1 MIRMPIL
8 EVQTMVHDRFLYEP
22 VRHVWTAESW
32 QPTKT
37 PHCRSAFANECAKPW
52 VDHSPRSVF
61 FSLTGISWNSWHYP
75 RKYVL
80 PPYRKCLPTSVRA

>member
-1 MIRMPIL
+1 
-8 EVQTMVHDRFLYEP
+8 MVHDRFLYEP

-32 QPTKT
+32 QPQRHRTVVPPLQT
-37 PHCRSAFANECAKPW
+37 
-52 VDHSPRSVF
+52 SVPNHGSTIVREAF
-61 FSLTGISWNSWHYP
+61 FSLAGISWNSWHYP